1 MIWLVV
7 AVLLVFILYSLMFSG
22 PPYVPTIS
30 QDIDKAFAEL
40 GVGRHDHVVDLG
52 SGDGRALLKASERGA
67 RASGAEL
74 NLLLVLISRFR
85 LRKQKQA
92 RVNWGSMWRYEIPD
106 DATHI
111 FIFGAGHFM
120 KRFDKKITDFTKKK
134 HPLLVMSY
142 GFGFEGRTVDKIIG
156 PFNIYQF

>member
-7 AVLLVFILYSLMFSG
+7 AILLVFILYSLIFSG
-22 PPYVPTIS
+22 PPYVPTIG
-30 QDIDKAFAEL
+30 QDIEKAFTEL
-40 GVGRHDHVVDLG
+40 GIGGRNHVVDLG
-52 SGDGRALLKASERGA
+52 SGDGRALLTASKMGA
-67 RASGAEL
+67 RASGVEI
-74 NLLLVLISRFR
+74 NLLLVLVSKFR

-92 RVNWGSMWRYEIPD
+92 QVSWGSMWRYEIPD

-142 GFGFEGRTVDKIIG
+142 GFGFEGREVTKIVG
-156 PFNIYQF
+156 PFKIYQF